1 MNQVLAV
8 GDWSQVDGLGYI
20 AIGVGVLLV
29 LFGVASIFKK
39 R

>member
-1 MNQVLAV
+1 MDKILAA

-29 LFGVASIFKK
+29 LAGIASVFK

>member
-1 MNQVLAV
+1 MDQILAA
-8 GDWSQVDGLGYI
+8 GEWSQVDGLGYI

-29 LFGVASIFKK
+29 VFGIASIFK